1 MAANKD
7 RRAAP
12 FGQSCRRVR
21 LPANFPFVCV
31 QISSSVEQRAMF
43 GHLVP
48 CSGGKSIEL
57 SRTSTFLGRRPD
69 ADRAA
74 PLNAQT
80 AMCRLRFVDGWWHVD
95 DLSGRG
101 EVRVNHER
109 CRSRRLNRR
118 DELAIGRAHFRIDY
132 VPPEDASALNKQL
145 EEIAESVL
153 FSPSNADLVR
163 NPSPVSASPRP
174 AASSTTTTSA
184 GDTSQ
189 PSELLGRLVPLGGG
203 PDHPLMKPKVT
214 VGRQP
219 PCDIVLRV
227 GTVSSQHCTLELT
240 EGYWQ
245 VKDLGSRNGVR
256 LDSVRC
262 DQAWVFPDSRLSIAD
277 QRFRLDYTPKGE
289 PPVPHPSQRPSLMA
303 QAGLVGEK
311 LERLMTKQ
319 ARSGTDDDSERKRW
333 ELLEDV

>member
-1 MAANKD
+1 
-7 RRAAP
+7 
-12 FGQSCRRVR
+12 
-21 LPANFPFVCV
+21 
-31 QISSSVEQRAMF
+31 MF

-57 SRTSTFLGRRPD
+57 SRTSLYLGRRPD
-69 ADRAA
+69 ADRDA

-80 AMCRLRFVDGWWHVD
+80 AMCRLRFVDRWWHID
-95 DLSGRG
+95 DLSAHG
-101 EVRVNHER
+101 EIRINHER
-109 CRSRRLNRR
+109 CRTRRLDRL
-118 DELAIGRAHFRIDY
+118 DELAIGRARFRIDY
-132 VPPEDASALNKQL
+132 VPPEDTSVLREQL

-153 FSPSNADLVR
+153 FSQSNPGLLR
-163 NPSPVSASPRP
+163 TPSPASASPPRTVDAVPTKRTPPTAPPRP
-174 AASSTTTTSA
+174 AAPSTTTAKTTDGNSP
-184 GDTSQ
+184 

-203 PDHPLMKPKVT
+203 PDHPLMKPKVM

-262 DQAWVFPDSRLSIAD
+262 DQAWVFPESRLSIAD
-277 QRFRLDYTPKGE
+277 QRFRLDYTPEGE
-289 PPVPHPSQRPSLMA
+289 PPVPNPAQRPSLMA
-303 QAGLVGEK
+303 QAGLVGEN
-311 LERLMTKQ
+311 LERLLSKQ
-319 ARSGTDDDSERKRW
+319 ARPGTDADSERKRF

>member
-1 MAANKD
+1 
-7 RRAAP
+7 
-12 FGQSCRRVR
+12 
-21 LPANFPFVCV
+21 
-31 QISSSVEQRAMF
+31 MF

-69 ADRAA
+69 ADRDA

-101 EVRVNHER
+101 DIRVNHER

-118 DELAIGRAHFRIDY
+118 DELTIGKARFRIDY
-132 VPPEDASALNKQL
+132 VPPEDVFALNKQL

-153 FSPSNADLVR
+153 FSPSNAGLL
-163 NPSPVSASPRP
+163 PSPSPASAPLPVSVDPVRTKSTSPNPPPRPTVPSTKSKSTGDASP
-174 AASSTTTTSA
+174 
-184 GDTSQ
+184 

-203 PDHPLMKPKVT
+203 PDHPLMKPKIT

-262 DQAWVFPDSRLSIAD
+262 DQAWVFPESRLSIAD
-277 QRFRLDYTPKGE
+277 QRFRLDYTPEGE
-289 PPVPHPSQRPSLMA
+289 PPVPNPSQRPSLMA
-303 QAGLVGEK
+303 KAGLVGEN
-311 LERLMTKQ
+311 LERLMAKQ
-319 ARSGTDDDSERKRW
+319 AQPGTDSDSERKRY